1 MSGVGPISAGGGL
14 DAARGAGHA
23 PRSQAAV
30 AAQKFEGLL
39 LSQLLKSAFSGE
51 ASPFKGSPGAGVYEG
66 FLETYL
72 AEHLAAQGGFGFAD
86 QIAAQLEG

>member
-1 MSGVGPISAGGGL
+1 MSPLGPISGGGPL
-14 DAARGAGHA
+14 EAAPGAGA
-23 PRSQAAV
+23 KPRSQAAE
-30 AAQKFEGLL
+30 AAKKFEGLL

-72 AEHLAAQGGFGFAD
+72 AEHLAEQGGFGFAD